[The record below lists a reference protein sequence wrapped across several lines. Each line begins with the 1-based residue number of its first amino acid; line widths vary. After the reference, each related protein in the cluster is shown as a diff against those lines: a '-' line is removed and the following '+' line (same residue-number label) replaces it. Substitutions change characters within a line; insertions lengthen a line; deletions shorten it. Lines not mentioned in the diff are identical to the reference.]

1 MMEESLS
8 KRSAEARIAGVPS
21 DAGVASIADFMALLK
36 PRVMSLV
43 VFTALAGYIVAPGA
57 IHPVLAAV
65 AMLCIAVGAGAAGA
79 INMWYDRDIDRLMAR
94 TCERPIPAG
103 RMDPAEAL
111 GFGVVLAIVAVVVM
125 ALAVNLVTAA
135 LLALSIAFYVFIY
148 TIWLKRRTPYNIVIG
163 GAAGAFPPMIGWA
176 AATGDVSPASLALFA
191 IIFMWTPPHFW
202 ALSLFRSGDY
212 AKAGVP
218 MLPVVAGAV
227 ETKRQIMLYSLAL
240 GPLSLLPWALGIAG
254 PVYAVGAGVLG
265 LLFVAGAL
273 GVWRDVGDGAAKR
286 LFGYSIVYLFLLFAL
301 LILDRVPGAS
311 A

>member
-1 MMEESLS
+1 M
-8 KRSAEARIAGVPS
+8 V
-21 DAGVASIADFMALLK
+21 
-36 PRVMSLV
+36 
-43 VFTALAGYIVAPGA
+43 
-57 IHPVLAAV
+57 
-65 AMLCIAVGAGAAGA
+65 
-79 INMWYDRDIDRLMAR
+79 
-94 TCERPIPAG
+94 
-103 RMDPAEAL
+103 
-111 GFGVVLAIVAVVVM
+111 
-125 ALAVNLVTAA
+125 
-135 LLALSIAFYVFIY
+135 
-148 TIWLKRRTPYNIVIG
+148 G
-163 GAAGAFPPMIGWA
+163 GAAV
-176 AATGDVSPASLALFA
+176 TGDIGLFSLVLFG
-191 IIFMWTPPHFW
+191 IIFLWTPPHFW
-202 ALSLFRSGDY
+202 ALALYRRGDY
-212 AKAGVP
+212 DKAGVP